1 MTLALLAGVALAL
14 ALTVAAL
21 LARRAELARLEQGLG
36 ERRVARSRGSH
47 EARLQ
52 YPAVDLAR
60 CIGCGICVA
69 ACPEDGVLELLH
81 GQAQVVHGAR
91 CVGHGRCA
99 VECPVGAIALTLG
112 DLSSRRDIPALSE
125 RFEVPDRPG
134 LFLAGEVTGHALIR
148 TAIAHGTAV
157 ADAVAQRVGE
167 PVTGDSS
174 APHDLVIVGAGPAGL
189 ACALEA
195 RRRGLD
201 ALVLEQDTLG
211 GTVAKYPRRKLVM
224 TQPVDLPLHG
234 RLGRTSY
241 SKEDLMDLW
250 AEVVQRHGLA
260 VREGQEFAALEP
272 LPTGGFEVRTKQ
284 GSFRARNVCLAVG
297 RRGTPRKLGVPGED
311 LPKVAYSLLD
321 AQSYTGR
328 RILVVGGGDSAVE
341 AALGL
346 SEQPGNRVS
355 LSYRKHDFSRL
366 KARNDVRV
374 RAAIAERSLDV
385 LFESEV
391 EEIRTDS
398 VVLRKKGGDT
408 IELVEL
414 PNDEVFVLAGGIPP
428 FPLLEAAG
436 VSFDPA
442 DRPQAAPGSERSSG
456 LLAGLGAALVLALSA
471 LGFLYLFDDYY
482 RLPLEARYDSPYHEL
497 LRPSGA
503 IGLTFGFFAALC
515 VLANLAYLLRRA
527 PRIPLRLGDLR
538 TWMSVHVATGLGALI
553 LAILHSA
560 LAPRDTVGGHALYGL
575 AILVSTGA
583 IGRYLYAFVPR
594 AANGRELLLDEVRGR
609 LAALS
614 TEWDAASGAFAER
627 TRARVAELAAGERW
641 RRSIPRRVL
650 GLLARRRR
658 LRGILRDL
666 AREARAEGL
675 APEQVRE
682 LLSLAR
688 RAYHQAWMAAHY
700 EELRGLL
707 ATWRYLHRWIAL
719 LMVLLVLAHVLT
731 AVRFADLPFLGGP
744 P

>member
-1 MTLALLAGVALAL
+1 MTIVLLGGIALVLMLVV
-14 ALTVAAL
+14 TSL
-21 LARRAELARLEQGLG
+21 LARRAELARLERSLG
-36 ERRVARSRGSH
+36 EREVARARGSH

-69 ACPEDGVLELLH
+69 ACPEDGVLEILY

-99 VECPVGAIALTLG
+99 QECPVGAIALTLG

-125 RFEVPDRPG
+125 AFEVPGRPG

-157 ADAVAQRVGE
+157 ADAVAARLDDARE
-167 PVTGDSS
+167 SGDG
-174 APHDLVIVGAGPAGL
+174 AAHDLVIVGAGPAGI

-224 TQPVDLPLHG
+224 TQPVELPLHG
-234 RLGRTSY
+234 RLSRTSY
-241 SKEDLMDLW
+241 SKEELMALW
-250 AEVVQRHGLA
+250 EDVVERHGLP
-260 VREGQEFAALEP
+260 VLQGQEFTALEP
-272 LPTGGFEVRTKQ
+272 LAGGGFEVRTRT
-284 GSFRARNVCLAVG
+284 GRTRARNVCLAVG
-297 RRGTPRKLGVPGED
+297 RRGTPRKMDVPGED

-321 AQSYTGR
+321 AQGYTHR

-346 SEQPGNRVS
+346 SEQPGNQVT
-355 LSYRKHDFSRL
+355 LSYRKHDFFRL
-366 KARNDVRV
+366 KARNEVRV
-374 RAAIAERSLDV
+374 RAAIAERAIEV

-391 EEIRTDS
+391 EEIRPDS
-398 VVLRKKGGDT
+398 VRLRKKGGDA
-408 IELVEL
+408 IELLEL
-414 PNDEVFVLAGGIPP
+414 QNDEVFVFAGGTPP
-428 FPLLEAAG
+428 FQLLEAAG

-442 DRPQAAPGSERSSG
+442 ARPASGADARRNDG
-456 LLAGLGAALVLALSA
+456 LLAGLGAALVLSLCA
-471 LGFLYLFDDYY
+471 LGFLYAFGDYY
-482 RLPLEARYDSPYHEL
+482 RLPLEARYEAALHEV

-503 IGLTFGFFAALC
+503 VGLAFGVLAAAC
-515 VLANLAYLLRRA
+515 VLANLAYLLRRS
-527 PRIPLRLGDLR
+527 PRVPFRLGDLR

-560 LAPRDTVGGHALYGL
+560 LAPRETVGGHALLGL
-575 AILVSTGA
+575 VVLITTGA

-614 TEWDAASGAFAER
+614 TEWDATSGSFAQ
-627 TRARVAELAAGERW
+627 RARERVSELAAGERW
-641 RRSIPRRVL
+641 RRSLPRRIVA
-650 GLLARRRR
+650 LLSGQRR
-658 LRGILRDL
+658 LRSVLHELG
-666 AREARAEGL
+666 REARDEGL

-688 RAYHQAWMAAHY
+688 RAYREAWMATHY
-700 EELRGLL
+700 EDLRGLL
-707 ATWRYLHRWIAL
+707 ATWRYLHRWVAL

-731 AVRFADLPFLGGP
+731 ALRFAELPFLGGNR
-744 P
+744 